1 MTNEEKRDALIKE
14 SLLYERCV
22 SRLSRI
28 SNRLAHERNSENKK
42 ALENGEAADLSF
54 KVVIDALAEL
64 TKEYRKRSDKAWNEA
79 RKLTPRFEEGYE
91 LLANAVLEN
100 AAMNYEAALCGTVG
114 AKNQKTMIEIFSRY
128 GAELYTDLDF
138 EKVLQ
143 IIRKE
148 HPKFVKKAHE
158 HAAQIIRETEERR
171 KANKDLTKNSVK
183 CPLCGYGMYSA
194 LHSGNGAYLIRCTG
208 CNFSEYVS
216 VADE

>member
-22 SRLSRI
+22 SRLGRI
-28 SNRLAHERNSENKK
+28 SNRLAHERNAENKK

-54 KVVIDALAEL
+54 KVVLDALAEL

-79 RKLTPRFEEGYE
+79 RKLTPRYEEGFE

-100 AAMNYEAALCGTVG
+100 AALNYEAALCGTVG
-114 AKNQKTMIEIFSRY
+114 AKNQKTLIEMFSRY
-128 GAELYTDLDF
+128 GAEVFTNLDF

-143 IIRKE
+143 LIRKE
-148 HPKFVKKAHE
+148 HPRFVKRAHE

-171 KANKDLTKNSVK
+171 KTNRDLTENSVK
-183 CPLCGYGMYSA
+183 CPLCGYGLYSA
-194 LHSGNGAYLIRCTG
+194 KSSSNGAYLIKCTG

-216 VADE
+216 VANE

>member
-1 MTNEEKRDALIKE
+1 MTNEERRDALIKE

-54 KVVIDALAEL
+54 KVVIDALTEL

-171 KANKDLTKNSVK
+171 KANKDLTENSVK